1 MPFEEQPEQIQMAD
15 NAQYI
20 SSTDNVQSELTL
32 EWKKT
37 EVWRQFLSQPYLSA
51 PSENL
56 QKIGTAYRSFY
67 TEKPF

>member
-15 NAQYI
+15 NAQCM
-20 SSTDNVQSELTL
+20 SSTDKVQFEHTL

-37 EVWRQFLSQPYLSA
+37 EIWRQFLSRPYLSA
-51 PSENL
+51 RSENL
-56 QKIGTAYRSFY
+56 QKIGTASIVFY